1 MLVKFVGNLQISHV
15 LSVRRLPIVAESVE
29 HQIILFT
36 GNHALAFSSRMLL
49 RHSLE
54 TFRTEY
60 LVLRTFRKGQ
70 ISLLIRLILKNT
82 MMYRFYGG
90 DLDRDF
96 QSERKYNWNL
106 SVYHLQLY
114 CTSIR
119 DRDFKIKGTVK
130 FSAAL
135 VSHYKTLIQFDI

>member
-54 TFRTEY
+54 SFRTEY

-90 DLDRDF
+90 DLDRNF
-96 QSERKYNWNL
+96 QSERKYN
-106 SVYHLQLY
+106 
-114 CTSIR
+114 
-119 DRDFKIKGTVK
+119 
-130 FSAAL
+130 
-135 VSHYKTLIQFDI
+135 